1 MRCEIQL
8 WRCLFLGHGSFSP
21 SRGLLHQRAKSVKA
35 SRPWVLQM
43 VVVGVGD
50 RVFPVATA
58 AESLANPAREHGQRG
73 KTERIGER
81 RGEEEKRRRKKK
93 TLIAVPVC
101 RIVSCRVRACS

>member
-1 MRCEIQL
+1 MRNPALAVFI
-8 WRCLFLGHGSFSP
+8 LGHGSFSP

-35 SRPWVLQM
+35 SRPWYLQK

-50 RVFPVATA
+50 DRIFPVATA

-73 KTERIGER
+73 KRER
-81 RGEEEKRRRKKK
+81 RGKKRREEEREREKA
-93 TLIAVPVC
+93 LIAVPVC